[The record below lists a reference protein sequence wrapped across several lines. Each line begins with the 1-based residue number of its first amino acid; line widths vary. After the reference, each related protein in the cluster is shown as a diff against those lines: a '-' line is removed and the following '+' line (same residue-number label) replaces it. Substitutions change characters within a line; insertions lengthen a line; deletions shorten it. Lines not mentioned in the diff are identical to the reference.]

1 MTTARTQQAS
11 APAHN
16 HRDNMNMNEVDRSFR
31 EMTTAGG
38 LAGVMPA
45 TYTRDQAAHYLGV
58 KSSWLANNAGT
69 SRAPVHVKLGAQ
81 VRYLHTDLDGWLR
94 QQRVTA

>member
-1 MTTARTQQAS
+1 MTRT
-11 APAHN
+11 
-16 HRDNMNMNEVDRSFR
+16 
-31 EMTTAGG
+31 
-38 LAGVMPA
+38 
-45 TYTRDQAAHYLGV
+45 QAAHYLGV

-81 VRYLHTDLDGWLR
+81 VRYLRDDLDGWLR